1 MELRLCHQKIF
12 KGQKT
17 CGQMFNKHSVSC
29 TFAPTTAAHD
39 DAFSSGVSHPCE
51 NVCASTRTT
60 SQDGLHLLL
69 SNARCIFNVL
79 GGGTVHC
86 RHHQRPA
93 ASEWGGGVSEEQ
105 LQQAWDASGTD
116 GRPWCVARSSALD
129 FTGSDQPTAVW
140 AIFISTPMRNRWLL
154 LRSHYTARHLLLP
167 LLLGGTKVKVRA
179 KRVMKGSLKKK

>member
-1 MELRLCHQKIF
+1 MF
-12 KGQKT
+12 K
-17 CGQMFNKHSVSC
+17 KHSVSC

-39 DAFSSGVSHPCE
+39 DAFLMRKHRYHLPPAPNPHPQPPQ
-51 NVCASTRTT
+51 T
-60 SQDGLHLLL
+60 
-69 SNARCIFNVL
+69 
-79 GGGTVHC
+79 GTVHC

-93 ASEWGGGVSEEQ
+93 ASEWGGRVSEEH

-140 AIFISTPMRNRWLL
+140 AIFISTSMRNRWFL

-179 KRVMKGSLKKK
+179 KGVLKGSLKKK